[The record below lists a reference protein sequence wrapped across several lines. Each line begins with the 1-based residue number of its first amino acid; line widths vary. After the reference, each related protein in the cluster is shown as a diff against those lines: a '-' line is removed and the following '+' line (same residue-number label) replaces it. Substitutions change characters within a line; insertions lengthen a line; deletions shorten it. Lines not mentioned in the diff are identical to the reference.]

1 MREQGRGGSGL
12 FSIQYDVNHIWY
24 DCNYQVAQEKRSLVL
39 TENKETS
46 ISNGRDFD
54 EGLPFFGRDWL
65 EDNLEIIES
74 TKVPLAGLLF
84 LELAQ
89 IRQTVESKGREAEH
103 NLGLSA
109 PLLVGLTI
117 QILRKCLQRLGES
130 RGLVVAFARHLEICS
145 L

>member
-1 MREQGRGGSGL
+1 MREQGRGGSVL

-65 EDNLEIIES
+65 E
-74 TKVPLAGLLF
+74 G
-84 LELAQ
+84 
-89 IRQTVESKGREAEH
+89 
-103 NLGLSA
+103 
-109 PLLVGLTI
+109 
-117 QILRKCLQRLGES
+117 
-130 RGLVVAFARHLEICS
+130 
-145 L
+145 